1 MRQQHFR
8 QMSIL
13 RPAPVKIMIV
23 VESEKHKLNSCLV
36 ALGGSWW
43 LLVALGYF
51 ADNLCFLF
59 GSIAVLWYSSH
70 AGSNQ
75 MPGFISLNN
84 LDKQLLDSW
93 IILFG
98 WFFLAIEIA
107 VFFFF
112 WVGNQPNSVAG
123 MEDSWT
129 EPKHGENALH
139 CPQGWDGASQQ
150 NRWFILEQSGTQFP
164 ILSGDCQQHAL
175 ASPRANW
182 NDDPWFTLT
191 SFRYI
196 FSVPVEVH
204 RFDARVI
211 LILRVAL
218 VAVQDRSEE
227 MLEPNICMDLEATVL
242 MFFLWAIRIL
252 TQQLLAAISLSCKP
266 IPQWNLGFRTFLSF
280 DSLLAFLCQPLSEPN
295 VEPCQLLWSDIR
307 WSTSI
312 TNI

>member
-1 MRQQHFR
+1 
-8 QMSIL
+8 
-13 RPAPVKIMIV
+13 
-23 VESEKHKLNSCLV
+23 
-36 ALGGSWW
+36 
-43 LLVALGYF
+43 
-51 ADNLCFLF
+51 
-59 GSIAVLWYSSH
+59 VLWYSSH

-84 LDKQLLDSW
+84 VDKQLLDSW
-93 IILFG
+93 IIFFG
-98 WFFLAIEIA
+98 WFFLAISIA

-139 CPQGWDGASQQ
+139 CPQGWVLCITTKPMVYTGTIW
-150 NRWFILEQSGTQFP
+150 NRISYPFWGLPTACACKPLG
-164 ILSGDCQQHAL
+164 
-175 ASPRANW
+175 ANW
-182 NDDPWFTLT
+182 NDDPWFTLR